1 MKSFLKATY
10 LIFYNILRYY
20 NFIKINYA
28 VEAIVDFGS
37 YRANSFF
44 LDKLKKSNSYFEY
57 GSGRSTLV
65 AKKLKKSFISIE
77 SDRSFFNYLKKFNI
91 KNIRLIDF
99 GWVYFFSVPIFFFM
113 KKKKL
118 SKIANRYSDS
128 IFLSFKKIPDLILID
143 GRYRVLCALKVYFFL
158 KKYKKERTLVILD
171 DFKNREK
178 DYSIVKKMFHIKM
191 IDRLAVMNIKTN
203 FLCKKNLINIYEKVY
218 I

>member
-1 MKSFLKATY
+1 MKSFFKDVY

-20 NFIKINYA
+20 GFININYR
-28 VEAIVDFGS
+28 VEAKVDFGS
-37 YRANSFF
+37 YRANRFF

-77 SDRSFFNYLKKFNI
+77 SDRSFFNYLKKFDI
-91 KNIRLIDF
+91 KNYKLIDF
-99 GWVYFFSVPIFFFM
+99 GYVYFFSVPIFFFI
-113 KKKKL
+113 KKEKL
-118 SKIANRYSDS
+118 SKIANRYSES
-128 IFLSFKKIPDLILID
+128 IFLTFKKIPDLILID

-158 KKYKKERTLVILD
+158 KKYKKKNTIVILD

-191 IDRLAVMNIKTN
+191 IDRLAVMSIKNN
-203 FLCKKNLINIYEKVY
+203 FSYTKNLINIYEKFY